1 MKNAIAVQFKE
12 QQVSNRVRAFNRK
25 DVDFTKQYMFF
36 GEQPNVARYDIQR
49 YPIFEKLI
57 EKHHGFFW
65 TPQEV
70 NLTQDPIDFKNLSD
84 HEKHIFIANLKYQTL
99 LDSVQGRAPN
109 LALLPFVSL
118 PELETLIETWSFSET
133 MHSRAY
139 THILRNILS
148 NPSIIFDDI
157 IKNTEI
163 MKRAESVTVYYD
175 DLITYGGIYNVLG
188 EGTHRI
194 HGKKVDV
201 TLTELKRKLVRCVA
215 SINILEGVRFY
226 VSFACSFAFA
236 ENGVM
241 EGNAKEISFIARDEN
256 LHLAITQNII
266 KKWSSGQDD
275 PEMKDIFEEEKDII
289 EMMYHDA
296 VKEEKEW
303 GRYLFKDG
311 SMMGLN
317 IPIMDEYME
326 YIAGKRMRAIG
337 ITNEYGKRNPLSWTD
352 KYLISS
358 DNQVAPQETEITSYI
373 VGGVNHDISEDTFK
387 DIKF

>member
-1 MKNAIAVQFKE
+1 
-12 QQVSNRVRAFNRK
+12 
-25 DVDFTKQYMFF
+25 MFF

-49 YPIFEKLI
+49 YPIFEKLT

-70 NLTQDPIDFKNLSD
+70 PLNKDSIDFKNLNE
-84 HEKHIFIANLKYQTL
+84 HEKHIFMANIKYQTL
-99 LDSVQGRAPN
+99 LDSVQGRAMN

-148 NPSIIFDDI
+148 NPSIVFDDI
-157 IKNTEI
+157 IRNTEI
-163 MKRAESVTVYYD
+163 MERAEAVTIYYD
-175 DLITYGGIYNVLG
+175 ELITYGGIYNVLG
-188 EGTHRI
+188 EGTHRV
-194 HGKKVDV
+194 HGKKVV
-201 TLTELKRKLVRCVA
+201 ITLRELKRKLVRCMA

-241 EGNAKEISFIARDEN
+241 EGNAKEITLIARDEN

-266 KKWSSGQDD
+266 KKWASGQDD
-275 PEMKDIFEEEKDII
+275 PEMKDIFEEERDNI
-289 EMMYHDA
+289 EQMYHDA
-296 VKEEKEW
+296 VQQEKDW
-303 GRYLFKDG
+303 ATYLFKDG

-317 IPIMDEYME
+317 DRILGEYME

-337 ITNEYGKRNPLSWTD
+337 INNEYGKRNPLSWTD

-373 VGGVNHDISEDTFK
+373 VGGVDHDVDENTFG

>member
-1 MKNAIAVQFKE
+1 MAKK
-12 QQVSNRVRAFNRK
+12 AFNRN

-36 GEQPNVARYDIQR
+36 DEQPNVARYDIQK

-57 EKHHGFFW
+57 EKHLGFFW
-65 TPQEV
+65 KPDEV
-70 NLTQDPIDFKNLSD
+70 DLNKDSIDFKRLAD
-84 HEKHIFIANLKYQTL
+84 HEKHIFMENLKYQTL

-133 MHSRAY
+133 IHSRSY

-148 NPSIIFDDI
+148 NPSVAFDDI
-157 IKNTEI
+157 IGNTDI
-163 MKRAESVTVYYD
+163 MKRANAVTEYYD
-175 DLITYGGIYNVLG
+175 DFIEYGQLYDLLG
-188 EGTHRI
+188 EGKHKVK
-194 HGKKVDV
+194 GK
-201 TLTELKRKLVRCVA
+201 TIELNRTELKRKLLRCVA

-226 VSFACSFAFA
+226 VSFACAFAFA
-236 ENGVM
+236 ENDVM
-241 EGNAKEISFIARDEN
+241 EGNAKIIGLIARDEN

-275 PEMKDIFEEEKDII
+275 PEMQKLFNEEVDNI
-289 EMMYHDA
+289 EQMYLEA
-296 VKEEKEW
+296 VEQEKEW
-303 GRYLFKDG
+303 ASYLFKDG

-317 IPIMDEYME
+317 DRILNEYVE

-337 ITNEYGKRNPLSWTD
+337 IKNEFSKKNPLSWTD
-352 KYLISS
+352 KYLNSS

-373 VGGVNHDISEDTFK
+373 VGGVNHDIDDKTFS

>member
-1 MKNAIAVQFKE
+1 
-12 QQVSNRVRAFNRK
+12 
-25 DVDFTKQYMFF
+25 MFF
-36 GEQPNVARYDIQR
+36 GEQPNVARYDVQR

-70 NLTQDPIDFKNLSD
+70 DLTKDSIDYKNLSD
-84 HEKHIFIANLKYQTL
+84 HGKHIFMANIKFQTL
-99 LDSVQGRAPN
+99 LDSIQGRAPN

-148 NPSIIFDDI
+148 NPSIAFDDI
-157 IKNTEI
+157 VRNTDI
-163 MKRAESVTVYYD
+163 INRAESVTTYYD
-175 DLITYGGIYNVLG
+175 DLIWYGNIYNVHG
-188 EGTHRI
+188 EGTH
-194 HGKKVDV
+194 KVNGHKV
-201 TLTELKRKLVRCVA
+201 EITLRELKRKLVRCVA

-241 EGNAKEISFIARDEN
+241 EGNAKEISLIARDEN

-266 KKWSSGQDD
+266 KKWASGQDD
-275 PEMKDIFEEEKDII
+275 PEMQELFAEEEDII
-289 EMMYHDA
+289 RMMYDDA
-296 VKEEKEW
+296 VQQEKEW
-303 GRYLFKDG
+303 AAYLFKDG

-317 IPIMDEYME
+317 DRILHEYVE

-337 ITNEYGKRNPLSWTD
+337 INNEYSKRNPLSWTD
-352 KYLISS
+352 KYLVSS
-358 DNQVAPQETEITSYI
+358 NNQVAPQETEITSYTT
-373 VGGVNHDISEDTFK
+373 GGISHDISDDTFA

>member
-1 MKNAIAVQFKE
+1 MSIK
-12 QQVSNRVRAFNRK
+12 AFNPN
-25 DVDFTKQYMFF
+25 DVDFTKQFMFF
-36 GEQPNVARYDIQR
+36 GEQPNVARYDVQR

-70 NLTQDPIDFKNLSD
+70 DLNKDNIDFKNLSD
-84 HEKHIFIANLKYQTL
+84 HEKHIFTANLKYQTL

-139 THILRNILS
+139 THILRNVFS
-148 NPSIIFDDI
+148 NPSIVFDDI
-157 IKNTEI
+157 VRNTNI
-163 MKRAESVTVYYD
+163 MSRAEAVTKYYD
-175 DLITYGGIYNVLG
+175 DLIEYGAIYQALG
-188 EGTHRI
+188 EGTHRV
-194 HGKKVDV
+194 HGKKVEV
-201 TLTELKRKLVRCVA
+201 TLSELKRKLVRCVA

-226 VSFACSFAFA
+226 VSFACAFAFA
-236 ENGVM
+236 ENDVM
-241 EGNAKEISFIARDEN
+241 EGNAKEISLIARDEN

-275 PEMKDIFEEEKDII
+275 PEMQVIFEEEKDII
-289 EMMYHDA
+289 EMMYMEA
-296 VKEEKEW
+296 VQQEKEW
-303 GRYLFKDG
+303 SEYLFKDG

-317 IPIMDEYME
+317 DRILNEFVE

-337 ITNEYGKRNPLSWTD
+337 ITNDFSKRNPLSWTD
-352 KYLISS
+352 KYLVSS

-373 VGGVNHDISEDTFK
+373 VGSVTHDLTADTFS

>member
-1 MKNAIAVQFKE
+1 MVGKVK
-12 QQVSNRVRAFNRK
+12 AFNK
-25 DVDFTKQYMFF
+25 SDVDFTKQFMFF

-57 EKHHGFFW
+57 ERHHGYFW

-70 NLTQDPIDFKNLSD
+70 SLIQDSIDFKNLSD
-84 HEKHIFIANLKYQTL
+84 HGKHIFMANIKFQTL

-148 NPSIIFDDI
+148 NPSIAFDDI
-157 IKNTEI
+157 VKNTNI
-163 MKRAESVTVYYD
+163 INRAESVTAYYD
-175 DLITYGGIYNVLG
+175 DLIWYGNIYNALG
-188 EGTHRI
+188 EGTHRVY
-194 HGKKVDV
+194 GKKVDV
-201 TLTELKRKLVRCVA
+201 TLRELKRKLVRCVA

-241 EGNAKEISFIARDEN
+241 EGNAKEITLIARDEN

-275 PEMKDIFEEEKDII
+275 PEMQELFAEESDII
-289 EMMYHDA
+289 RMMYEDA
-296 VKEEKEW
+296 IQQEKEW
-303 GRYLFKDG
+303 AAYLFKDG

-317 IPIMDEYME
+317 DRILHEYVE

-337 ITNEYGKRNPLSWTD
+337 LSNDYSNRNPLSWTD

-358 DNQVAPQETEITSYI
+358 DNQVAPQETEITSYTT
-373 VGGVNHDISEDTFK
+373 GGISYDITDDTFS
-387 DIKF
+387 DIAF

>member
-1 MKNAIAVQFKE
+1 MTGVLMN
-12 QQVSNRVRAFNRK
+12 NRVKAFNK
-25 DVDFTKQYMFF
+25 TDVDFTKQFMFF
-36 GEQPNVARYDIQR
+36 GEQPNVSRYDVQR
-49 YPIFEKLI
+49 YPVFEKLI

-70 NLTQDPIDFKNLSD
+70 DLNKDAIDFKNLSD
-84 HEKHIFIANLKYQTL
+84 HEKHIFMANLKYQTL

-109 LALLPFVSL
+109 LALLPFVSV

-148 NPSIIFDDI
+148 NPSVAFDDI
-157 IKNTEI
+157 VRNSDI
-163 MKRAESVTVYYD
+163 MERAESVTSYYD
-175 DLITYGGIYNVLG
+175 DLITYGGIYNALG
-188 EGTHRI
+188 EGTHKV
-194 HGKKVDV
+194 HGTKVEI
-201 TLTELKRKLVRCVA
+201 TLRELKRKLVRCVA

-236 ENGVM
+236 ENDVM
-241 EGNAKEISFIARDEN
+241 EGNAKEITLIARDEN

-275 PEMKDIFEEEKDII
+275 PEMQELFEEEKEGITA
-289 EMMYHDA
+289 MYDDA
-296 VKEEKEW
+296 VAQEKSW
-303 GRYLFKDG
+303 AAYLFKDG

-317 IPIMDEYME
+317 DRILNEYVE

-337 ITNEYGKRNPLSWTD
+337 INNDYSKRNPLSWTD

-373 VGGVNHDISEDTFK
+373 VGGISHDIMPDTFT

>member
-1 MKNAIAVQFKE
+1 MADK
-12 QQVSNRVRAFNRK
+12 VRAFNRK

-57 EKHHGFFW
+57 ETHHGFFW

-70 NLTQDPIDFKNLSD
+70 NLTQDAIDFKRLSD

-118 PELETLIETWSFSET
+118 PELETYIETWSFSET

-139 THILRNILS
+139 THILRNILAS
-148 NPSIIFDDI
+148 PSVVFDDI
-157 IKNTEI
+157 IRNTNI
-163 MKRAESVTVYYD
+163 MDRAEAVTSYYD
-175 DLITYGGIYNVLG
+175 DVIKYGGIYNVLG
-188 EGTHRI
+188 EGTHKI
-194 HGKKVDV
+194 DGKKIDV
-201 TLTELKRKLVRCVA
+201 TLRELKRKMVRCVA

-226 VSFACSFAFA
+226 VSFACAFAFA

-241 EGNAKEISFIARDEN
+241 EGNAKEITLIARDEN
-256 LHLAITQNII
+256 LHLAGTQNII
-266 KKWSSGQDD
+266 KKWYSGQDD
-275 PEMKDIFEEEKDII
+275 PEMQELWAEEEDYVKQ
-289 EMMYHDA
+289 MYLDA
-296 VKEEKEW
+296 VQQEKDW
-303 GRYLFKDG
+303 ANYLFKDG

-317 IPIMDEYME
+317 DRILNEYME

-337 ITNEYGKRNPLSWTD
+337 IKNDFSKKNPLSWTD

-358 DNQVAPQETEITSYI
+358 NNQVAPQETEITSYV
-373 VGGVNHDISEDTFK
+373 VGGVKYDLDEKTFDDITL
-387 DIKF
+387 